1 MDEDISLSFYAH
13 LLRLNHVQTH
23 RLSDRDRDRESNS
36 HLWAIVSIYNS
47 GSEETL
53 RLITEICMYVCSY
66 VCTYV
71 RKWLGMRAGK
81 RRQRKKK
88 DERMVWVSQTIL
100 MLSGTP
106 RDKGGKEKKIPFQ
119 NHFVRRD
126 PRSKILVDWLKNRFF
141 HFWLTMIWIIDRF
154 VYLQFFLSISVKR
167 VCCGRS
173 IFYTT

>member
-23 RLSDRDRDRESNS
+23 RLSDRDRESNS

-53 RLITEICMYVCSY
+53 RLITEICMYAR
-66 VCTYV
+66 TYV
-71 RKWLGMRAGK
+71 SGLGWEQGK
-81 RRQRKKK
+81 EDREKK

-126 PRSKILVDWLKNRFF
+126 PRSKILVDWFKNRFF
-141 HFWLTMIWIIDRF
+141 
-154 VYLQFFLSISVKR
+154 
-167 VCCGRS
+167 
-173 IFYTT
+173 IFGWPWFGSLIVLCTCSFS